1 MKIMYRIALLL
12 AVLTFTSCISMI
24 HRSVDRNDLS
34 GVREEVDAGTPVES
48 TDYRDKT
55 PLLMAA
61 EQGRMEIVRYLVEE
75 ANADVNATTPESR
88 GKITPLRYA
97 ISNED
102 YEMVRFLVQNGARV
116 NQANTSG
123 WTPIMTAARVG
134 NREIIQYLLEQGAD
148 LRARTEDGT
157 TPIRVASNH
166 GWTDIVVWMTMR
178 LEQEES

>member
-1 MKIMYRIALLL
+1 MKIMSRIALLL
-12 AVLTFTSCISMI
+12 AIVSFTSCISMI
-24 HRSVDRNDLS
+24 HRSVDRNDVA
-34 GVREEVDAGTPVES
+34 GVREEVNAGVPVES

-61 EQGRMEIVRYLVEE
+61 EQGHMEIVRYLVEE

-88 GKITPLRYA
+88 GEITPLRYA

-102 YEMVRFLVQNGARV
+102 YEMVRFLVENGADV
-116 NQANTSG
+116 NQANGSG

-134 NREIIQYLLEQGAD
+134 NREILQYLLDEGAD
-148 LRARTEDGT
+148 VRARTDDGT
-157 TPIRVASNH
+157 TPVRVASNN
-166 GWTDIVVWMTMR
+166 GWTDIVVWMTML

>member
-1 MKIMYRIALLL
+1 MLLL
-12 AVLTFTSCISMI
+12 AVFSFTSCISMI
-24 HRSVDRNDLS
+24 HRSVDRNDVA
-34 GVREEVDAGTPVES
+34 GVRAEVTAGIPVEA

-61 EQGRMEIVRYLVEE
+61 EQGHMEIVRYLVEE
-75 ANADVNATTPESR
+75 ADADVNATTPESR
-88 GKITPLRYA
+88 GEITPLRYA

-102 YEMVRFLVQNGARV
+102 YEMVRLLVRNGAEV

-134 NREIIQYLLEQGAD
+134 NRAILQYLLEEGAD
-148 LRARTEDGT
+148 LRARTDDGT
-157 TPIRVASNH
+157 TPVRVASNH

-178 LEQEES
+178 LEQ